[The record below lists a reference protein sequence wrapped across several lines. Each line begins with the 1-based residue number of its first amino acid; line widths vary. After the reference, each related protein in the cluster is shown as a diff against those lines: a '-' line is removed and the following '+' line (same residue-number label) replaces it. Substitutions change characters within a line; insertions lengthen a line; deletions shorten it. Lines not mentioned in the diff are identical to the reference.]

1 MQGASYTWVF
11 QKYSAAGVVV
21 FRGRVLLLFFKITG
35 VQNKSLDWE
44 DILLLPIYSDI
55 LSGSGIDQV
64 LQNSHRCL

>member
-21 FRGRVLLLFFKITG
+21 FRGRVLLFFKITG
-35 VQNKSLDWE
+35 VQYKSFDWE